1 MAHCTKTADA
11 EDKTAAPAGSAE
23 RDTLTLDYLVTI
35 IGFGLCRAWI
45 VFCLGVP
52 LVAGA
57 RSSFSWLY
65 LASGAV
71 SALAVSLMA
80 RWGRAGRDEG
90 FAHSVLIRLTPA
102 ALVASGIVIPAGL
115 WMGSAPLTVFG
126 LIAGGAGAGLLQVL
140 WGERFARHPVPFVTL
155 ASAAAAIVTA
165 LVAGMSSDHTSF
177 IGFAI
182 IPLLSFG
189 LLALEE
195 NRENATPSKSSADGS
210 DVGDGESALSAGRRR
225 AGESDSDAN
234 EDGQRGP
241 NGFGVG
247 KLMLSI
253 MTFSLLC
260 RLFDATPVRDD
271 PFAFLGGSAIFALI
285 AAGMA
290 FLAIVAKFRDRFNAT
305 LTYRLSLPIMVAG
318 FVAIALF
325 FDTHAALSILLIN
338 VGYELFDIL
347 AWVLFADASRRRGEN
362 ALRIFGLGVTFMFAG
377 MALGTM
383 LGNVLDTMVASGD
396 VQITAV
402 AMMATL
408 SLVVTA
414 FMVLPEGVVSQLSE
428 TMRTSRRERGGEEN
442 GAQGDETPPPPVA
455 DAGGGR
461 LEQHCATV
469 AHDFGLTPR
478 ESEVIVLLAYGRT
491 LSIIARDLQIAKG
504 TARTHIENI
513 YRKLDV
519 HKQQE
524 LIDLVETYE

>member
-1 MAHCTKTADA
+1 MMLQAVAIREGIALHEQRPWREQRGGMHMAHCTKTADT
-11 EDKTAAPAGSAE
+11 EDETAAPAGSVE

-115 WMGSAPLTVFG
+115 WMESAPLTVFG

-177 IGFAI
+177 IGFAV

-189 LLALEE
+189 LLALEKR
-195 NRENATPSKSSADGS
+195 REDAAGGNHGAKDAEADPSH
-210 DVGDGESALSAGRRR
+210 
-225 AGESDSDAN
+225 AN
-234 EDGQRGP
+234 EEQARKAATSEAKDGRHGP

-253 MTFSLLC
+253 MAFSLLC

-290 FLAIVAKFRDRFNAT
+290 FLAIVAKFRNRFNAT

-383 LGNVLDTMVASGD
+383 LGDVLDTMVASGD

-428 TMRTSRRERGGEEN
+428 TMRTSRRERGGEESET
-442 GAQGDETPPPPVA
+442 QGDETPPPSRMLAAV
-455 DAGGGR
+455 
-461 LEQHCATV
+461 
-469 AHDFGLTPR
+469 
-478 ESEVIVLLAYGRT
+478 VLNSTAQLSRT
-491 LSIIARDLQIAKG
+491 ISG
-504 TARTHIENI
+504 
-513 YRKLDV
+513 
-519 HKQQE
+519 
-524 LIDLVETYE
+524 